1 MAVGLL
7 SGCAA
12 TVSLDPAPAAND
24 PRCAGVMVALPGT
37 VAGQQRRWTDAQSTA
52 AWGSPSAVI
61 FECGVAPPT
70 ATTERCIT
78 LAGIDWVVDEKA
90 APRYLVTTFG
100 RTPAVQLMIDNR
112 VVGSNDVLADLAPA
126 ITNIAATAHCTGSAT
141 LPK

>member
-1 MAVGLL
+1 
-7 SGCAA
+7 
-12 TVSLDPAPAAND
+12 
-24 PRCAGVMVALPGT
+24 MVALPSI
-37 VAGQQRRWTDAQSTA
+37 VAGQQRHWTDAQSTA

-61 FECGVAPPT
+61 FACGVTAPA

-112 VVGSNDVLADLAPA
+112 IVGSNDVLADLAPA
-126 ITNIAATAHCTGSAT
+126 ITNIAATAHCTASST